1 MATEKIKNKT
11 ISFTNHSLH
20 IHSFT
25 HHSFTQH
32 SFTRSQSYT
41 FTVLYITV
49 LHITVLHIYSLQ
61 EWPTFSLQDWPT
73 NRIDMGS
80 NDRPTLFKFDDGR
93 WAMEIDGYNNSRK
106 SIRNLF
112 IQCGHHELLIKKLAQ
127 TFHSI
132 ASLTHALSLG
142 VNLNIW
148 PITLINWRD

>member
-93 WAMEIDGYNNSRK
+93 WTMEIDGYNNSRE

-112 IQCGHHELLIKKLAQ
+112 IQWGHHELLIKKVGTNLPL
-127 TFHSI
+127 HSFLD
-132 ASLTHALSLG
+132 ACALFRCE
-142 VNLNIW
+142 
-148 PITLINWRD
+148 P